1 MSTFERMQEDPTRNV
16 LVVQG
21 EHRVTG
27 DNDVLLTTLLGSC
40 VATCLHDP
48 VARIGGM
55 NHFLVADGGG
65 DAAGAERYGLYAM
78 EVLINGLLKLGG
90 DKRRLQAKV
99 FGGATMTDG
108 MGRIGAANAAF
119 ARQFLQTEGI
129 AILAEDLGGTLA
141 RRVRY
146 RPTTGRAS
154 LLHIDNYH
162 DPDLA
167 GPRKPTPQSDVIL
180 FQEGP

>member
-1 MSTFERMQEDPTRNV
+1 MTSLDRLHTPAIRSL

-27 DNDVLLTTLLGSC
+27 ESNVLLTTLLGSC

-48 VARIGGM
+48 VARVGGM
-55 NHFLVADGGG
+55 NHFLVADGGP
-65 DAAGAERYGLYAM
+65 DNARAERYGLYAM

-99 FGGATMTDG
+99 FGGAAMTG
-108 MGRIGAANAAF
+108 SMGRIGAANIVF
-119 ARQFLQTEGI
+119 AREFLETEKI
-129 AILAEDLGGTLA
+129 TIVAEDLGGHLA

-146 RPTTGRAS
+146 CPTTGRAS
-154 LLHIDNYH
+154 LLHIDNCT
-162 DPDLA
+162 DPDL
-167 GPRKPTPQSDVIL
+167 PRTPRRRAPDSDVTL
-180 FQEGP
+180 F